1 MLMEKLVMRIEID
14 GKLEDILVDKNRLA
28 RFIEREK
35 IIQNTDKKIVEY
47 LDNIDFEK
55 NHDSKRR

>member
-55 NHDSKRR
+55 NHDSKRH